1 MNTRQLLSVGI
12 DIGTTTTQVIF
23 SRLELVNRA
32 AVSQVPRYEFIK
44 RDISWQSPVFFT
56 PVDKQGELKEAELEA
71 LILAQ
76 YRAAG
81 IAPQAVD
88 SGAIIITGESAKTR
102 NARPAVMALSQS
114 LGDFVVASA
123 GPHLESV
130 IAGHGAGAQTLS
142 RQRMCRV
149 LNIDIGGGSS
159 IDSVSFRDFNGD
171 GRLEVAVGW
180 RVSTEVQT
188 VAVYELVPNQVNVLM
203 QSGYLRYVVDDLDSD
218 GGFDLLLIR
227 SEAEGGCLAEHYVW
241 QDGEMRVEGTCQ
253 LHCTPAELSRGSIVC
268 GKLDSQ
274 KTAAFVTAVSA
285 ENTAMTNILLCRGG
299 QLLNTGADRKTG
311 ITEVQYPSS
320 QLRPQDINNDGIIE
334 IPYPEKSNT
343 RQASAF
349 FAWYR
354 FDERGNSAWVMDTYH
369 DMTDGWYLVLN
380 DDWHGKMS
388 GTRLDAMEN
397 GTCVT
402 LLVDGRPALYLY
414 SLSGE
419 ERERDAQT
427 GGRTLVMQRANVAY
441 AMRITEDGDELGIS
455 ISRTVR
461 NIEEM
466 YS

>member
-1 MNTRQLLSVGI
+1 M
-12 DIGTTTTQVIF
+12 
-23 SRLELVNRA
+23 
-32 AVSQVPRYEFIK
+32 
-44 RDISWQSPVFFT
+44 
-56 PVDKQGELKEAELEA
+56 
-71 LILAQ
+71 
-76 YRAAG
+76 
-81 IAPQAVD
+81 
-88 SGAIIITGESAKTR
+88 
-102 NARPAVMALSQS
+102 
-114 LGDFVVASA
+114 
-123 GPHLESV
+123 
-130 IAGHGAGAQTLS
+130 
-142 RQRMCRV
+142 
-149 LNIDIGGGSS
+149 
-159 IDSVSFRDFNGD
+159 
-171 GRLEVAVGW
+171 GW

-188 VAVYELVPNQVNVLM
+188 VAVYELVPNQVNMLM

-218 GGFDLLLIR
+218 GWFDLLLIR

-299 QLLNTGADRKTG
+299 RLLNTGADRKTG

-343 RQASAF
+343 RQASTF

-354 FDERGNSAWVMDTYH
+354 FDDRGNSAWVMDTYH
-369 DMTDGWYLVLN
+369 DLTDGWYLVLN
-380 DDWHGKMS
+380 DEWHGKMS

-402 LLVDGRPALYLY
+402 LQVDGRPVLYLY

-427 GGRTLVMQRANVAY
+427 GGRTLVLQRANVAY

-455 ISRTVR
+455 SAWVSSHFNLISTAWDAR
-461 NIEEM
+461 N
-466 YS
+466 

>member
-1 MNTRQLLSVGI
+1 MKRPARKILIVLAYLALALGLCGCS
-12 DIGTTTTQVIF
+12 
-23 SRLELVNRA
+23 LETSAENLFA
-32 AVSQVPRYEFIK
+32 LPQVPVEYTGLANTLNTYLESGYEYITPSSGNN
-44 RDISWQSPVFFT
+44 IQSLQMI
-56 PVDKQGELKEAELEA
+56 DMDGDGEKEAVAFFRHTADDNPLK
-71 LILAQ
+71 ILFFQ
-76 YRAAG
+76 EENGTFSLYST
-81 IAPQAVD
+81 I
-88 SGAIIITGESAKTR
+88 ES
-102 NARPAVMALSQS
+102 
-114 LGDFVVASA
+114 
-123 GPHLESV
+123 
-130 IAGHGAGAQTLS
+130 
-142 RQRMCRV
+142 
-149 LNIDIGGGSS
+149 GGSS

-218 GGFDLLLIR
+218 GWFDLLLIR

-241 QDGEMRVEGTCQ
+241 QDGEMRVGGTCQ

-299 QLLNTGADRKTG
+299 RLLNTGADRKTG

-369 DMTDGWYLVLN
+369 DLTDGWYLVLN

-402 LLVDGRPALYLY
+402 LLVDGRPVLYLY

-427 GGRTLVMQRANVAY
+427 DGRTLVMQRANVAY

-455 ISRTVR
+455 SAWVSSHFNLISTAWNAR
-461 NIEEM
+461 N
-466 YS
+466 

>member
-1 MNTRQLLSVGI
+1 MI
-12 DIGTTTTQVIF
+12 DMDG
-23 SRLELVNRA
+23 
-32 AVSQVPRYEFIK
+32 
-44 RDISWQSPVFFT
+44 D
-56 PVDKQGELKEAELEA
+56 GEKEAVAFFRHTADDNPLK
-71 LILAQ
+71 ILFFREENGTFSL
-76 YRAAG
+76 YST
-81 IAPQAVD
+81 IE
-88 SGAIIITGESAKTR
+88 SGGT
-102 NARPAVMALSQS
+102 
-114 LGDFVVASA
+114 
-123 GPHLESV
+123 
-130 IAGHGAGAQTLS
+130 
-142 RQRMCRV
+142 
-149 LNIDIGGGSS
+149 S

-180 RVSTEVQT
+180 RVSTEVQS
-188 VAVYELVPNQVNVLM
+188 VAVYELVPNQVNMLM

-218 GGFDLLLIR
+218 GWFDLLLIR

-241 QDGEMRVEGTCQ
+241 QDGEMRVGGTCQ

-354 FDERGNSAWVMDTYH
+354 FDDRGNSAWVMDTYH
-369 DMTDGWYLVLN
+369 DLTDGWYLVLN

-402 LLVDGRPALYLY
+402 LQVDGRPVLYLY

-427 GGRTLVMQRANVAY
+427 GGRTLVLQRANVAY
-441 AMRITEDGDELGIS
+441 AMRITEDGGELGIS
-455 ISRTVR
+455 SAWVSSHFNLISTAWDAR
-461 NIEEM
+461 N
-466 YS
+466 